1 MVPLMKRT
9 TSLLAEMLRLLLFS
23 GAWHFDFRLW
33 LCLAASVFALLNPH
47 PNYYAVLPYG
57 ADQAS
62 VSIVTFFRC
71 VIFMTL
77 AVLLMLDGLTFLMR
91 APIGAKEHLTQ
102 MAIRV
107 SPTLS
112 FRPELMQLLQ
122 ASGFFRS
129 RPFWYFLAVLLL
141 KGAGLI
147 WLGFITFRQEY
158 ILLGLW
164 PWPPWA
170 GLGYGKY

>member
-1 MVPLMKRT
+1 MTAIVREIM
-9 TSLLAEMLRLLLFS
+9 RLLLFS
-23 GAWHFDFRLW
+23 GVRDFDFRLW
-33 LCLAASVFALLNPH
+33 LCFAASVFALLNPH

-77 AVLLMLDGLTFLMR
+77 ATLLMVDGLTALMR
-91 APIGAKEHLTQ
+91 APDAAKVHLAQ
-102 MAIRV
+102 KLYQEGQY
-107 SPTLS
+107 S
-112 FRPELMQLLQ
+112 ELQDPKYSSYRAFWRALL
-122 ASGFFRS
+122 
-129 RPFWYFLAVLLL
+129 VLLL

-147 WLGFITFRQEY
+147 WLGFVTFRQEY

>member
-1 MVPLMKRT
+1 MVRFMKRAM
-9 TSLLAEMLRLLLFS
+9 SLLAETLRLLLFT
-23 GAWHFDFRLW
+23 GARDFDFRLW
-33 LCLAASVFALLNPH
+33 LCFAASVFALLNPH

-57 ADQAS
+57 ADQAA
-62 VSIVTFFRC
+62 VAIVTFFRC

-77 AVLLMLDGLTFLMR
+77 AFLLMLDGLAFFMR
-91 APIGAKEHLTQ
+91 ASIGSKEHLTQ
-102 MAIRV
+102 MAIRI
-107 SPTLS
+107 SPALS

-122 ASGFFRS
+122 TSGLFRS
-129 RPFWYFLAVLLL
+129 HLFWYFLAVLLL
-141 KGAGLI
+141 KGAGLV
-147 WLGFITFRQEY
+147 WLGFVTFRQEY